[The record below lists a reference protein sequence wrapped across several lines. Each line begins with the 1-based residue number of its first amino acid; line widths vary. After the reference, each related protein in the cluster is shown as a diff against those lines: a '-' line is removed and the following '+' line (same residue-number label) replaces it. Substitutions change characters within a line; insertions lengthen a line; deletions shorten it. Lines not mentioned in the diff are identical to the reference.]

1 MSMPFDAT
9 LKDLGANHP
18 ADFLTLFDGPSAG
31 PLRLLNVDLST
42 VTTAADLVIGIGDPL
57 REILHLDWQSS
68 ANNDK
73 DRDTMVYNALLHR
86 QYRVPVHSILVLLRP
101 SAAHSEVDGSISY
114 APRPGRG
121 RMSFGYEVVR
131 LWERPAEELLRG

>member
-9 LKDLGANHP
+9 LKDLGACHP
-18 ADFLTLFDGPSAG
+18 ADFLTLFDGAATG

-42 VTTAADLVIGIGDPL
+42 VTTAADLVIGSGDPL
-57 REILHLDWQSS
+57 REILPLDWQSS

-73 DRDTMVYNALLHR
+73 GRDVMVYNALLHR

-121 RMSFGYEVVR
+121 RMAFG
-131 LWERPAEELLRG
+131 